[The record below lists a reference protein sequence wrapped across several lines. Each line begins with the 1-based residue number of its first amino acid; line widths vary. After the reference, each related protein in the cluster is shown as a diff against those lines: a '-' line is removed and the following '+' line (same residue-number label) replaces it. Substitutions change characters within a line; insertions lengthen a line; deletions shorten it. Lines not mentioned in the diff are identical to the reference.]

1 MNSYCE
7 RVLHQL
13 KQKDA
18 SQPEFL
24 QAVEEVLT
32 SVSLI
37 FDHHP
42 EYEKMA
48 DSGTLD
54 GAGADHPV

>member
-37 FDHHP
+37 LIIIRNMRKWRFWN
-42 EYEKMA
+42 A
-48 DSGTLD
+48 
-54 GAGADHPV
+54 

>member
-7 RVLHQL
+7 QVLHQL

-42 EYEKMA
+42 EYENGN
-48 DSGTLD
+48 SGTLD
-54 GAGADHPV
+54 RTGADYPV